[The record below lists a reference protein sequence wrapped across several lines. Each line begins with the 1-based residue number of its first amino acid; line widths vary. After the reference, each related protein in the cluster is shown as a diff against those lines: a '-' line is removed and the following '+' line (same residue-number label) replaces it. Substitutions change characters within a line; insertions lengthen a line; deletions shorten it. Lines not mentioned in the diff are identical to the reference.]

1 MNNNPSTM
9 FIVPENLPN
18 KHSFKIKKQHFHFV
32 EYTAVN
38 ESALNAVIL
47 SESAIVYIIQ
57 GTKVI
62 TTNNSTTVITPNKL
76 IMIPKGRYIMSEYL
90 PDNGH
95 FKSVMLLFNH
105 HQISEIV
112 NTISKTIKIEQKF
125 ESAMSVVDCTS
136 QLEHYFESLL
146 QIKID
151 TGQLVLAK
159 DLLNIKIQELIY
171 LLLSNLET
179 RNHIIDLLHKTFA
192 NQKMTIAKIIQE
204 DLYKSTP
211 LKSLAQKCNMSVSTF
226 KREFEKHYKA
236 SPRQWIMDRRLEK
249 AYTLVKTT
257 SSSVSDIAYECGFE
271 NYVSFA
277 RRFKSKYGHSA
288 NEIRAL
294 LQYF

>member
-1 MNNNPSTM
+1 M
-9 FIVPENLPN
+9 FIVPEDLPN

-38 ESALNAVIL
+38 ESTLNDVIL
-47 SESAIVYIIQ
+47 SDSAIIYIIQ
-57 GTKVI
+57 GTKII
-62 TTNNSTTVITPNKL
+62 TSNNSTTVVTPNKL
-76 IMIPKGRYIMSEYL
+76 ILIPKGRYIMSEYL
-90 PDNGH
+90 PEKGN

>member
-1 MNNNPSTM
+1 M
-9 FIVPENLPN
+9 FIVPEDLPN

-38 ESALNAVIL
+38 ESTLNDVIL
-47 SESAIVYIIQ
+47 SDSAIIYIIQ
-57 GTKVI
+57 GTKII
-62 TTNNSTTVITPNKL
+62 TSNNSTTVVTPNKL
-76 IMIPKGRYIMSEYL
+76 ILIPKGRYIMSEYL
-90 PDNGH
+90 PEKGH

-125 ESAMSVVDCTS
+125 ESAMSVVDCNS

>member
-1 MNNNPSTM
+1 M
-9 FIVPENLPN
+9 FIVPEDLPN

-38 ESALNAVIL
+38 ESTLNDVIL
-47 SESAIVYIIQ
+47 SDSAIIYIIQ
-57 GTKVI
+57 GTKII
-62 TTNNSTTVITPNKL
+62 TSNNSTTVVTPNKL
-76 IMIPKGRYIMSEYL
+76 ILIPKGRYIMSEYL
-90 PDNGH
+90 PEKGH